1 MISAFPCHFAYNLP
15 QMPIPKLSPAP
26 GESYD
31 ASQKP
36 PPFGHALKHY
46 FALDDDYVNLNH
58 GSSHVPD
65 ARNHILTHLFQDRMG
80 RFLSP

>member
-1 MISAFPCHFAYNLP
+1 
-15 QMPIPKLSPAP
+15 MPIPKLSPAP

-58 GSSHVPD
+58 GILLPAPFPMLYD
-65 ARNHILTHLFQDRMG
+65 AYLLVFCRFIWLVASTSEG
-80 RFLSP
+80 RVR